1 MDSAGINNNN
11 TTLINNM
18 KPKKHTQIQ
27 RIKTLEQVV
36 GTMWEVVKK
45 QGTALKALNDK
56 NSTTPENNKPTN

>member
-36 GTMWEVVKK
+36 GTMWEVIKK
-45 QGTALKALNDK
+45 QGQKLQELDNRGKEDIDHSNIV
-56 NSTTPENNKPTN
+56 